1 VGAFNIAK
9 AAIAALFHKKLRDE
23 ADLSCR
29 GTAMI
34 STSIVS
40 FLFGAALGQRS
51 TVVGLIPAMAVIL
64 ILSLGFGIA
73 HPQAPWG
80 IVKLAASGA
89 MCLQFGYFA
98 AVVISPLLISARCR
112 ESSSL
117 ASAERSARHVV
128 R

>member
-1 VGAFNIAK
+1 MK
-9 AAIAALFHKKLRDE
+9 R
-23 ADLSCR
+23 DLSCR

-34 STSIVS
+34 TTSIVS
-40 FLFGAALGQRS
+40 FLFGAALGQRA

-64 ILSLGFGIA
+64 IFSVGFGIA

-89 MCLQFGYFA
+89 ICLQFGYFA
-98 AVVISPLLISARCR
+98 AIIISHLLSARSGV
-112 ESSSL
+112 SSSL
-117 ASAERSARHVV
+117 TSAERSAQRVV